1 MLVEIT
7 ERAMAHCGSTEV
19 LIVGGVG
26 CNKRLQDMMEIMA
39 RERGAT
45 LYATD
50 MRFCIDNGAM
60 IAQVCMCVCV
70 CVWCGV
76 CVCVCVCVCGGAVH
90 SFCPPIAHTRC
101 SHSFA
106 RVALMQSPARLRP

>member
-7 ERAMAHCGSTEV
+7 ERAVAHCGSDEV

-26 CNKRLQDMMEIMA
+26 CNKRLQEMVGQMA
-39 RERGAT
+39 AERGAT

-60 IAQVCMCVCV
+60 IAQAGWEMFRSGTSTELKDTWVTQRYRTDDVFV
-70 CVWCGV
+70 GW
-76 CVCVCVCVCGGAVH
+76 
-90 SFCPPIAHTRC
+90 RE
-101 SHSFA
+101 
-106 RVALMQSPARLRP
+106 